1 MKQPT
6 VKTRNNEFLGIIMNN
21 IENKLTTIKLNP
33 RVEQIHLA
41 DSDTSEE
48 QKEQLIRIMNKYEMC
63 FANNLMELGRTSVLE
78 YDIETVPDIKPIRM
92 KPYSC
97 PYKHKE
103 IIYQEIEKLKEADL
117 IRPAKMSQWGFPTVL
132 VNKPHSNKM
141 RMCNVVRKLNDK
153 TILQPYPMLNMNYL
167 LADIGKRKC
176 KYFSLID
183 LSDSYRQIPL
193 TKRSQQ
199 IATMSTIIGDFS
211 PTTCKFGLKNLPFVF
226 TRLMDKIFSSIRGK
240 YMEFFLD
247 DIIIYSTTFEE
258 HVCHIELV
266 MIRLQN
272 AHLTAKPVKT
282 FLCKKTVQYLGFMI
296 NKNGIT
302 TTEENIHNMNF
313 GIPRKEYC
321 KATLTEVLSE
331 DIIHGNIIDCPEQDQ
346 RTL

>member
-1 MKQPT
+1 
-6 VKTRNNEFLGIIMNN
+6 MNN
-21 IENKLTTIKLNP
+21 IENKPTTIKLNP

-103 IIYQEIEKLKEADL
+103 MIYKEIEKLKEADL

-132 VNKPHSNKM
+132 ENKPHSNKM
-141 RMCNVVRKLNDK
+141 RMCNDVRKLNDK

-176 KYFSLID
+176 IYFSLID

-211 PTTCKFGLKNLPFVF
+211 PTTCIFGF
-226 TRLMDKIFSSIRGK
+226 KISHFFS
-240 YMEFFLD
+240 
-247 DIIIYSTTFEE
+247 
-258 HVCHIELV
+258 
-266 MIRLQN
+266 
-272 AHLTAKPVKT
+272 
-282 FLCKKTVQYLGFMI
+282 
-296 NKNGIT
+296 
-302 TTEENIHNMNF
+302 
-313 GIPRKEYC
+313 
-321 KATLTEVLSE
+321 
-331 DIIHGNIIDCPEQDQ
+331 QD
-346 RTL
+346 